1 MIRIPALAVAAAA
14 GLFVASTP
22 AALSP
27 IEDGADVAPVRASG
41 QEAARLSSEL
51 QQVIREAGWPSDRWS
66 VMVMSLD
73 GGDTLFAHEPD
84 ADLAPASNLK
94 LFTTAAALH
103 YLGPDYRY
111 GTYLAAT
118 GPIRDG
124 VLEGDLLLYGTGDPT
139 VSGRF
144 YEEETAVWEVLADTL
159 AALGVRRIAG
169 DVIGDASYFEG
180 SGVGRGWQTT
190 YITHT
195 YAAYASALSYNDN
208 VATLRVTPGP
218 EVGAPPNIQVL
229 PGGVVAVRNEARTVA
244 SGRTR
249 IEVERASYDAPLVL
263 TGQIERGSS
272 GVWRAFPVA
281 DPAHFAASALA
292 ELLVKR
298 GMPID
303 GQVRSI
309 HDADASP
316 VTSRRVF
323 APALEDGRGGVQVLA
338 VHLSPPLLEIL
349 TVINR
354 RSHNL
359 YADAVLRTVGRVAT
373 GHGSARGGEAA
384 VHAMLS
390 EGAPSG
396 SVVRLDDGSGLSTQN
411 RASARSFIELLAFM
425 ERSEFRD
432 AYLSTLPE
440 AAVDRGLRRMHRTP
454 AAGNLRAKTGTIDN
468 VSALSGYV
476 RAANGELLAFSILSN
491 RVPSTWRAKRIEDR
505 IGARLASFD
514 RPAPRLAA
522 ATPPTPEA
530 EEPAPETPA
539 AVTEEQPSVDAAA
552 EMPAQATTT
561 YVVKSGDTLT
571 GIARRNGVTLQ
582 ELEAANPGV
591 SPRRLMPGQE
601 LRIP

>member
-1 MIRIPALAVAAAA
+1 MVLALNPINRMIRIPTLAVVAVA
-14 GLFVASTP
+14 GLF
-22 AALSP
+22 AATMPVSQSP
-27 IEDGADVAPVRASG
+27 TEGGA
-41 QEAARLSSEL
+41 AAERLSSEL
-51 QQVIREAGWPSDRWS
+51 VQVIRGTGWPSDRWS
-66 VMVMSLD
+66 VMVVSLD

-84 ADLAPASNLK
+84 ADLTPASNLK

-111 GTYLAAT
+111 GTYLVAT

-124 VLEGDLLLYGTGDPT
+124 VLEGDLLIYGTGDPT
-139 VSGRF
+139 VSGRY
-144 YEEETAVWEVLADTL
+144 YEEETPVWEALADTL
-159 AALGVRRIAG
+159 AELGVQRITG

-180 SGVGRGWQTT
+180 SGVGRGWQSA

-218 EVGAPPNIQVL
+218 AVGTPPNIQVL
-229 PGGVVAVRNEARTVA
+229 PGGVVAVRNEARTVT

-249 IEVERASYDAPLVL
+249 IEVQRESYDAPVVL
-263 TGQIERGSS
+263 TGQIQQGSS
-272 GVWRAFPVA
+272 AVWRAFPVA
-281 DPAHFAASALA
+281 DPAHFAASALGQ
-292 ELLVKR
+292 LLVKR
-298 GMPID
+298 GIQIA
-303 GQVRSI
+303 GKIRSTY
-309 HDADASP
+309 DAEASP
-316 VTSRRVF
+316 VTGRRVY
-323 APALEDGRGGVQVLA
+323 APALEDGPGIQVLA
-338 VHLSPPLLEIL
+338 VHLSPPLLDIL

-390 EGAPSG
+390 ERSPSV
-396 SVVRLDDGSGLSTQN
+396 SRVQLDDGSGLSTLN
-411 RASARSFIELLAFM
+411 RASSRSFVELLGFM
-425 ERSEFRD
+425 QESEFRD

-491 RVPSTWRAKRIEDR
+491 DVPSTWGAKRIEDR
-505 IGARLASFD
+505 MGARLASFD
-514 RPAPRLAA
+514 RPPPRLAA
-522 ATPPTPEA
+522 ASPTEPPDEEA
-530 EEPAPETPA
+530 APEPTATPS
-539 AVTEEQPSVDAAA
+539 EEQPAEVAA
-552 EMPAQATTT
+552 EMSTEPTTT

-571 GIARRNGVTLQ
+571 GIARSNGVTLEQ
-582 ELEAANPGV
+582 LEAANPGLN
-591 SPRRLMPGQE
+591 PRRLMPGQE